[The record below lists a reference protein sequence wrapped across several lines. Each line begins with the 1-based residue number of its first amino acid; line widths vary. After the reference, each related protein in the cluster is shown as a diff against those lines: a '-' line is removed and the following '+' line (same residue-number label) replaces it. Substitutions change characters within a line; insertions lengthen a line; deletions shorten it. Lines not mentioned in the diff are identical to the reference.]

1 MITADY
7 PSLVKLLA
15 EAAKLPV
22 QDIEEKVQAKLRQL
36 SGLISKEGAAH
47 IIANELGVKFTPVA
61 DKISSVKPT
70 SRDIELIAKVAQVY
84 PVSNFTRKDGQSGK
98 VASLVVADET
108 GSIRLTCWGN
118 MADQAAKAK
127 PNDVIKIIGGY
138 ARDNQGRLEIHLNER
153 ANLVVNPSGLSV
165 KIPDVIAGAAPINR
179 PKAQRK
185 YLNEIQGTEEAVEVL
200 GTIVQV
206 FEPRF
211 FEVCPVC
218 QKRLK
223 GFEGSFMCP
232 EHAKQQPQ
240 YSTVL
245 NVVLDDGS
253 DNMRTVFFRRQAE
266 RLLKNTDL
274 EAIRLAPEKF
284 NQLKVDLLGQI
295 IKVEG
300 KPKNNEMFGRK
311 ELVVNVVDTNPD
323 PKAELARL
331 EQKNE

>member
-7 PSLVKLLA
+7 PSLVDSIAQVSKLSV
-15 EAAKLPV
+15 EE
-22 QDIEEKVQAKLRQL
+22 IEGRVQAKLRQL

-47 IIANELGVKFTPVA
+47 IIANELGVKFTPA
-61 DKISSVKPT
+61 ASKINGVKSS
-70 SRDIELIAKVAQVY
+70 SRDIELMAKVMQVF
-84 PVSNFTRKDGQSGK
+84 PLTNFVRKDGASGK
-98 VASLVVADET
+98 VASLLVADES

-118 MADQAAKAK
+118 MADQAIKAA
-127 PNDVIKIIGGY
+127 PGDVIKIIGGY
-138 ARDNQGRLEIHLNER
+138 ARDNQGRLEVHLNER
-153 ANLVVNPSGLSV
+153 ANVVLNPSGISV
-165 KIPDVIAGAAPINR
+165 SVPDALPRA
-179 PKAQRK
+179 KAQRK
-185 YLNEIQGTEEAVEVL
+185 FLNEIQGTEESVEVL

-211 FEVCPVC
+211 FEVCPAC

-223 GFEGSFMCP
+223 GADGSFMCP
-232 EHAKQQPQ
+232 EHGKQQPV
-240 YSTVL
+240 YSAVL

-266 RLLKNTDL
+266 KLLQNKNLDD
-274 EAIRLAPEKF
+274 IRLKPEQF
-284 NQLKVDLLGQI
+284 NQLKIDLLGQI

-323 PKAELARL
+323 PNVELQRL
-331 EQKNE
+331 EQTK